1 MSARGHK
8 RTFLLQDGVSAKS
21 GHCGADRY
29 SIFCLEIAQ
38 NEVGNFQIIAF
49 GSVLQ
54 TLRYAKLIV

>member
-38 NEVGNFQIIAF
+38 NEVGNNRRDDEQQRE
-49 GSVLQ
+49 S
-54 TLRYAKLIV
+54 